1 VKELRDHEALLVRDV
16 DAGIGNARKEPAVIR
31 RLFVQDAVA
40 ANRLRI
46 DVGEQAV
53 RDVLLGFELA
63 QYGLIVIGDGK
74 DLDPMFLKLRERIA
88 QLTELRPTRGSPHR
102 RAIED
107 HDRLRVAAALV
118 EIDRLAVR
126 VGQDE
131 IGKSLPNLRARWVS
145 IRQTRPAGVAE
156 RCRCIETVVVAF
168 NRHQSSPGCGL
179 GVEAL
184 GAVVIRGHWGQFDQ

>member
-1 VKELRDHEALLVRDV
+1 VKELRDHDALLVRDV
-16 DAGIGNARKEPAVIR
+16 DTGIGNARKEPAVMR

-53 RDVLLGFELA
+53 RDVLLDLELA
-63 QYGLIVIGDGK
+63 QYGLIVIGDRV

-88 QLTELRPTRGSPHR
+88 QLTELRPARGSPHR

-118 EIDRLAVR
+118 EIDGFAVC

-131 IGKSLPNLRARWVS
+131 IGKSLPNLRARRVS

-156 RCRCIETVVVAF
+156 RCGCIETVAVAF
-168 NRHQSSPGCGL
+168 NRHQSSPGRGL
-179 GVEAL
+179 GV
-184 GAVVIRGHWGQFDQ
+184 RC

>member
-131 IGKSLPNLRARWVS
+131 IGKSLANLRAR
-145 IRQTRPAGVAE
+145 
-156 RCRCIETVVVAF
+156 
-168 NRHQSSPGCGL
+168 
-179 GVEAL
+179 
-184 GAVVIRGHWGQFDQ
+184 